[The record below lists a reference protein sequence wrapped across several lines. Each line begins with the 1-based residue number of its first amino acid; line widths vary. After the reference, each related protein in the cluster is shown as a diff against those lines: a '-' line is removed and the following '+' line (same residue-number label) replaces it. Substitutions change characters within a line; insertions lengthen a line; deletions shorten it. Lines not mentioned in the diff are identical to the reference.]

1 MQHSPCILYQLFQ
14 FAYDLLT
21 QYQLSWESGFPTIA
35 IQIFLTSMSVTTKVW
50 FGESHKSRDNSVSQ
64 RSVSVTGASAGFGR
78 TVTEHALQQG
88 DKVVATLR
96 KPEALSS
103 LLSKYPSRLLVLPLD
118 VRDPEQIRAAFENAL
133 ERFGHVDIV
142 FNNAGICIISEA
154 EGMSDGH
161 GRELFE
167 VLFWGAANVTKEAVK
182 VFRER
187 NNPPGGRLLQI
198 SSRTTL
204 KVVAGV
210 AHYAAAYVVTR

>member
-1 MQHSPCILYQLFQ
+1 
-14 FAYDLLT
+14 
-21 QYQLSWESGFPTIA
+21 
-35 IQIFLTSMSVTTKVW
+35 MSVTTKVW

-198 SSRTTL
+198 SSRTAL